1 MFRHALLCFVA
12 LAASALPAVADPT
25 SNALGALKYRAIGP
39 AIGGGRATAI
49 AGSDRN
55 PFVYYL
61 GGAGGGVFKSVDGG
75 ATWRPV
81 FDEQPVAPVGA
92 IAVNPND
99 VDDVW
104 VGTGEAY
111 PRNTA
116 EEGAGVFHST
126 DGGKTWKHVGLE
138 ATAAIASIT
147 IDPRDPRVVAV
158 GALGRIYRD
167 SNERGV
173 YVTRDGGRTWA
184 HTLSVGP
191 SSGVSDLKRVPDHPS
206 TLFAGIYQ
214 FRRYPWTFEGG
225 GPNGG
230 LYRSDDNGAT
240 WRKVAGNG
248 FPAGLTGRV
257 GVAPANGGRVY
268 AIVQAKLG
276 DTWRSDD
283 GGTHWQLMPHSAL
296 VGARPFYF
304 TRLYVDPANRDRVIS
319 VGLVLS
325 MSTDGAK
332 TFKVIAPNAGWDY
345 HHVWW
350 SRDGKRVFVA
360 SDEGLV
366 MSANGGAS
374 FSQSYDVPFTQPYRV
389 GFDSTVPYYNVC
401 IGLQDDNTWCGP
413 STSSNAVGVL
423 NRDWTQVA
431 PGDGMWAVFDPKDSN
446 LVWSTSTSSD
456 TGQVYLSDLTTK
468 QAYEVSPDAELNGR
482 AVAPLNYRFNWD
494 SPVSFTNDGKA
505 LVGGNVVFES
515 ADHGK
520 HWSAISP
527 DLTRNDK
534 SHQQASGGPVSKDMS
549 GAETGDTLLDVNPSK
564 LADGTIWTSSD
575 DGMVHVTRDGGT
587 HWSDVTPKALP
598 HWARI
603 PTIEPGHFSA
613 ATAYIAAENH
623 MLGDERPYIYGT
635 DDYGATWNDLSGDL
649 PRALFV
655 RSVREDPTNRN
666 LLYAGT
672 RRGVFVTYDRGRHW
686 HAMRLNMPATAIYDL
701 EIQPQANDLIVA
713 SHGRGVWILDDLR
726 AVRAL
731 ASGLPQGVTLYQ
743 PRTTYRMWRTTPVN
757 TFTGPPPLPSNAF
770 IGDNVDYGALLTYY
784 LPRADKH
791 AKIEIVDPSGRV
803 VRHLS
808 GKAVPA
814 KPGLNR
820 TAWDLNEDGPVKWKG
835 TFKQNQGAETGAE
848 VVPGTYTVRL
858 LAGGTTVTSTVE
870 VKADPR
876 DKTSIDDAKARHEY
890 LAQLFDEMSSVDM
903 MLNDI
908 DARLK
913 HATGTQAREL
923 RALRERLTLDP
934 RNVED
939 LSGAQLRERIG
950 DLIGRVGSSFQA
962 PNEPQTRE
970 AAAVH
975 AEFTAVVAAYRSL
988 TGVRRTQ

>member
-1 MFRHALLCFVA
+1 MRLVLGAFLA
-12 LAASALPAVADPT
+12 LAVGALPALADPT
-25 SNALGALKYRAIGP
+25 SNAVGALKYRAIGP

-49 AGSDRN
+49 AGSDRD

-61 GGAGGGVFKSVDGG
+61 GGAGGGVFKSIDGG
-75 ATWRPV
+75 ATWTPV
-81 FDEQPVAPVGA
+81 FDKEPVAPVGA

-99 VDDVW
+99 VNDVW

-116 EEGAGVFHST
+116 EEGAGVYHST
-126 DGGKTWKHVGLE
+126 NGGKTWAYAGLAE
-138 ATAAIASIT
+138 TASIASIT
-147 IDPRDPRVVAV
+147 VDPRNPRVVAV

-167 SNERGV
+167 SRDRGV
-173 YVTRDGGRTWA
+173 YVTRDGGRTWS
-184 HTLSVGP
+184 HTLSVGA
-191 SSGVSDLKRVPDHPS
+191 SSGISDLRRVPDRPS
-206 TLFAGIYQ
+206 TLFAGVYQ

-230 LYRSDDNGAT
+230 LYRSDDNGAS
-240 WRKVAGNG
+240 WRKVSGNG

-257 GVAPANGGRVY
+257 GVAPATGGRIY
-268 AIVQAKLG
+268 AIVQSKLG

-283 GGTHWQLMPHSAL
+283 GGTHWTAMPHSAL

-304 TRLYVDPANRDRVIS
+304 TRLYVDPSNRDRVIS
-319 VGLVLS
+319 VGLILS

-350 SRDGKRVFVA
+350 SRDGARVFVA

-366 MSANGGAS
+366 MSHDGGKTFA
-374 FSQSYDVPFTQPYRV
+374 QSYDVPFTQPYRV
-389 GFDSTVPYYNVC
+389 GFDATVPYYNLC
-401 IGLQDDNTWCGP
+401 IGLQDDNTWCAP
-413 STSSNAVGVL
+413 STSDNAVGVL
-423 NRDWTQVA
+423 NRNWTQVA
-431 PGDGMWAVFDPKDSN
+431 PGDGMWAVFDPKDAN
-446 LVWSTSTSSD
+446 LVWSTSTNSD
-456 TGQVYLSDLTTK
+456 TGQIYLSDLTTK

-494 SPVSFTNDGKA
+494 TPVSFTNDGKA

-549 GAETGDTLLDVNPSK
+549 GAETADTLLDVHASK
-564 LADGTIWTSSD
+564 VADGTIWTSSD
-575 DGMVHVTRDGGT
+575 DGMVHVTRDGGA

-598 HWARI
+598 HWSRV
-603 PTIEPGHFSA
+603 PTVEPGHFSA
-613 ATAYIAAENH
+613 GTAYVAAENH
-623 MLGDERPYIYGT
+623 MLGDEHPYVFGT
-635 DDYGATWNDLSGDL
+635 DDYGATWNNISGDL
-649 PRALFV
+649 PSTFFV
-655 RSVREDPTNRN
+655 RSVREDLTNRN
-666 LLYAGT
+666 LLYVGT
-672 RRGVFVTYDRGRHW
+672 NRGVFVTFDRGRHW
-686 HAMRLNMPATAIYDL
+686 HALRLNMPATAIYDL

-726 AVRAL
+726 PLQAMA
-731 ASGLPQGVTLYQ
+731 AGMPQAVTLYQ

-757 TFTGPPPLPSNAF
+757 TFPGPPAVPSNEF
-770 IGDNVDYGALLTYY
+770 VGDNVDYGAIVSYY
-784 LPRADKH
+784 LPRADKR
-791 AKIEIVDPSGRV
+791 ARIEIADASGRV

-808 GKAVPA
+808 GKAVPGNA
-814 KPGLNR
+814 GLNR
-820 TAWDLNEDGPVKWKG
+820 VAWDLNEDGPVKWKG
-835 TFKQNQGAETGAE
+835 TFKQNQGADTGAE
-848 VVPGTYTVRL
+848 VMPGTYTVRL
-858 LAGGTTVTSTVE
+858 LAGGTTASTMVD

-876 DKTSIDDAKARHEY
+876 DKTTIEDAKARHDY
-890 LAQLFDEMSSVDM
+890 LAELNDEYSSVDT

-913 HATGTQAREL
+913 HATGAQAGTL

-950 DLIGRVGSSFQA
+950 DLIGRIGTSFQA
-962 PNEPQTRE
+962 PNEPQVRE
-970 AAAVH
+970 AAAVR
-975 AEFTAVVAAYRSL
+975 AEFQAVSAAYRRL
-988 TGVRRTQ
+988 TGLRYTQ